1 MNEKGVRMQEY
12 DISIE
17 RTAQQLITVKAE
29 TLENA
34 KLIVEQMSTKE
45 LDNCYKNNTS
55 SLNFTD
61 YHEVS
66 NHDKQYTVNHSDVH
80 RTGTHN
86 K

>member
-34 KLIVEQMSTKE
+34 KLIVEHMSTKE
-45 LDNCYKNNTS
+45 LDDCYKNNTS

-61 YHEVS
+61 YHEVL

>member
-34 KLIVEQMSTKE
+34 KLIVEQMSTNE
-45 LDNCYKNNTS
+45 LDYCYKNNTS

>member
-1 MNEKGVRMQEY
+1 MQKY
-12 DISIE
+12 DIDIE
-17 RTAQQLITVKAE
+17 RTAQQLVTVEAE
-29 TLENA
+29 SLEDA
-34 KLIVEQMSTKE
+34 KLLVEDMSTKQ
-45 LDNCYKNNTS
+45 LDDCYHNDIR

-61 YHEVS
+61 YHEVL

>member
-1 MNEKGVRMQEY
+1 MQEY

-34 KLIVEQMSTKE
+34 KLIVEHMSTKE
-45 LDNCYKNNTS
+45 LDDCYKNNTS

-66 NHDKQYTVNHSDVH
+66 NHDKQYIVNHSDVH

>member
-1 MNEKGVRMQEY
+1 MNEKGVPMKKY
-12 DISIE
+12 DIDIE
-17 RTAQQLITVKAE
+17 RTAQQLVSVEAE
-29 TLENA
+29 SLADA

-45 LDNCYKNNTS
+45 LDDCYKNNTS

>member
-1 MNEKGVRMQEY
+1 
-12 DISIE
+12 
-17 RTAQQLITVKAE
+17 
-29 TLENA
+29 
-34 KLIVEQMSTKE
+34 MSTKE
-45 LDNCYKNNTS
+45 LDDCYKNNTS

>member
-34 KLIVEQMSTKE
+34 KLIVEHMSTKE
-45 LDNCYKNNTS
+45 LDDCYKNNTS